1 MAIAR
6 KIALRLE
13 LCWQSL
19 RIEQY
24 QVTAKDN
31 QRTARKLIVANIGF
45 PRGRRTYIVVRE
57 NRNFKRPFGV
67 ESEVSNGVRQSLVR
81 SSPAWIGRASAWT
94 YSRRAYRLQRTS
106 CRPNGVIDVRATALQ
121 VGAAG
126 VFHISSSR
134 ATAAHVPAT
143 VHPGPCA

>member
-67 ESEVSNGVRQSLVR
+67 ESEVSNAVRQSLVR

-106 CRPNGVIDVRATALQ
+106 CRLNGVIDVAITRNSPPQ
-121 VGAAG
+121 
-126 VFHISSSR
+126 
-134 ATAAHVPAT
+134 
-143 VHPGPCA
+143 